1 MKLEQIKIRNFRG
14 YHGEVVIDCD
24 DMTVLVGQNDV
35 GKSTI
40 LEALDI
46 FFNEGKGIIK
56 LDLADL
62 NVDAK
67 KGGYT
72 DMEISCVF
80 SDLPESIVID
90 DSNETSFKKD
100 YMLNKAR
107 MLEVVK
113 RYTMEQ
119 SKTKQLSLQ
128 TTVNIRAEH
137 PTNKKC
143 RDLLS
148 KTQGDLQKLVEETG
162 IPCDDARKNASLRA
176 AIWKYY
182 ENELELKEVLLDI
195 SSAKSSR
202 IWDSLRAYLP
212 VYSLFQAD
220 RKNCD
225 SDSEVQDPLKEA
237 VKAILNEREIR
248 ETLDNVAEKVRE
260 RLRKVSD
267 ATLTKLKEMSPK
279 VAQTLQPQIPEPS
292 DLKWTDVFRKGL
304 SITGDQDIPIN
315 KRGSG
320 VKRLI
325 LLNFFRAEAEKKMEG
340 GEGQSIIYA
349 IEEPETSQHIS
360 NQILIINALKSLS
373 QRDDIQVV
381 LTTHSPHVVK
391 CLDSKNIRI
400 VKKSGTEREIQ
411 NAEKSVIGY
420 SSLNEINFL
429 AYGYV
434 SEEYHNELYGELQ
447 RATNLWDIAE
457 FDKELFNKWK
467 CPQDKK
473 WINEKNG
480 KEKSYTIHTYIRH
493 CIHHPE
499 NDHNTGYTDEE
510 IKKSI
515 EKMRWLLANN
525 RHNCTD

>member
-46 FFNEGKGIIK
+46 FFNEAKGIIK
-56 LDLADL
+56 LDPADL

-67 KGGYT
+67 KGGDT
-72 DMEISCVF
+72 DVEISCAF

-100 YMLNKAR
+100 YMLNNAG

-113 RYTMEQ
+113 RYEIG
-119 SKTKQLSLQ
+119 SNSVKPI
-128 TTVNIRAEH
+128 VYIRAFH
-137 PTNKKC
+137 PTNEEC
-143 RDLLS
+143 HDLLS

-182 ENELELKEVLLDI
+182 ENELELKERLLDI
-195 SSAKSSR
+195 SSTKGSS
-202 IWDSLRAYLP
+202 IWDRLRVYLP

-225 SDSEVQDPLKEA
+225 SDSEVQDPLREA

-248 ETLDNVAEKVRE
+248 EILDNVAGKVRE
-260 RLRKVSD
+260 RLREVSD
-267 ATLTKLKEMSPK
+267 ATLAKLKEMSPK

-292 DLKWTDVFRKGL
+292 DLKWTDVFKKGL

-340 GEGQSIIYA
+340 REGQSIIYA

-373 QRDDIQVV
+373 QRDGIQVV

-391 CLDSKNIRI
+391 CLNFKNIRI
-400 VKKSGTEREIQ
+400 VKKSGKERAIQ

-420 SSLNEINFL
+420 PSLNEINFL
-429 AYGYV
+429 AYSYA

-447 RATNLWDIAE
+447 KATNLPTIAQLE
-457 FDKELFNKWK
+457 KELINKWK
-467 CPQDKK
+467 CPQDKQ
-473 WINEKNG
+473 WFNS
-480 KEKSYTIHTYIRH
+480 KSNTTENLTIHSYIRNY
-493 CIHHPE
+493 IHHPE
-499 NDHNTGYTDEE
+499 NDRNTRYTDEE

-525 RHNCTD
+525 RNDCTD